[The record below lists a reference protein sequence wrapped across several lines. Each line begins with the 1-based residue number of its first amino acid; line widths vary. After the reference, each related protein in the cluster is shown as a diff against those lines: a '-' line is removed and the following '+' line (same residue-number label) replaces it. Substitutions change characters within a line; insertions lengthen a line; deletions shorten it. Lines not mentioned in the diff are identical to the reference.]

1 MSYFR
6 SGDPLEDFDRLDR
19 QQARWL
25 SKRPQCSECGEH
37 IQDEKAYYINGEFI
51 CNNCISNYEVDVDD
65 YCD

>member
-6 SGDPLEDFDRLDR
+6 SGDPLDDFHLRDR

-25 SKRPQCSECGEH
+25 QSRPQCSECSKH
-37 IQDEKAYYINGEFI
+37 IQDEKAYYINGELI
-51 CNNCISNYEVDVDD
+51 CNNCMSNYEVDVED